1 MNRQTHDGGTTA
13 LSAEDLAAL
22 RENLN
27 AQRLFRREQV
37 RRLAPPPAPR
47 AGGVAARQTAAAR
60 AEAGAKLAAS
70 ARMVLTD
77 VEAALKRMDEGS
89 YGICRLCRRT
99 VDLERLKIVPQARYC
114 APCQQAKE
122 FVP

>member
-1 MNRQTHDGGTTA
+1 MNRQTHDGSTTA

-27 AQRLFRREQV
+27 EQRLFRREQL
-37 RRLAPPPAPR
+37 RRLASPPAPR
-47 AGGVAARQTAAAR
+47 AGGVAARQTAAR
-60 AEAGAKLAAS
+60 AEVGAKLAAS

-99 VDLERLKIVPQARYC
+99 IDLERLKIVPQARYC
-114 APCQQAKE
+114 ARCQQAKE
-122 FVP
+122 FAS